1 MTFEIDKEETE
12 EIIAKIKE
20 LDEKAIIK
28 ESDNGEFIEITTTLR
43 GFLTRYEEEHYI
55 HIHTEDDRTLNIPIE
70 IIETIWGL

>member
-12 EIIAKIKE
+12 EIVAKIKE

-28 ESDNGEFIEITTTLR
+28 ESDSGETLEITTLLR
-43 GFLTRYEEEHYI
+43 GFLNRYEGEHYI
-55 HIHTEDDRTLNIPIE
+55 HIYTNDGKSVDIPIE